1 MVIFGQIIN
10 YCCDLTTMDIF
21 FQDPTEV
28 PVPPQEVRIRK
39 LQVEPMPDGK
49 RVRVYLEL
57 TPFQKQP
64 NGEIS
69 ILNND
74 GEEVTT
80 VSFIETINPKM
91 QFTMHLRNSE
101 TVGNYSVSAL
111 VFYSKLTDSIEI
123 LKENQDQD
131 SLPLPDEIM
140 VVDQRISE
148 FTIPAPS

>member
-1 MVIFGQIIN
+1 
-10 YCCDLTTMDIF
+10 MDIF

>member
-1 MVIFGQIIN
+1 MVIFGQLIN
-10 YCCDLTTMDIF
+10 YCFDLTSMDLF

-28 PVPPQEVRIRK
+28 PLPPEEVRIRK
-39 LQVEPMPDGK
+39 LLVEPWPDGK

-74 GEEVTT
+74 GEEVATI
-80 VSFIETINPKM
+80 SFIETINPKM

-101 TVGNYSVSAL
+101 TTGNYSVSAL
-111 VFYSKLTDSIEI
+111 VFYSKLTDSIAL
-123 LKENQDQD
+123 LKENQDQE
-131 SLPLPDEIM
+131 SLTLPDEIM
-140 VVDQRISE
+140 VVDQRILE

>member
-1 MVIFGQIIN
+1 
-10 YCCDLTTMDIF
+10 MDIF

-111 VFYSKLTDSIEI
+111 VFYSKLTDFIEI